1 MVAEGQDRVAALQA
15 RNTEL
20 QRLLEASREAMGE
33 MRAKLAEAS
42 APPHTFA
49 TFVQTVGDHADVVS
63 NGRRMRVGVMPDL
76 DLDLDLQPGDE
87 VLLNPMSVIVGGAD
101 AEFTGQGA
109 LVREVLDDERA
120 LVVSRGEDERVVRL
134 IGGNARERLTEGDT
148 VIIDQRTGF
157 ASERIERTGVEALLL
172 EEVPDVDFESI
183 GGLGRQIDRIRDAI
197 ELPLRHPDLY
207 REHALTP
214 PRGLLLYGP
223 PGCGKTLIAKAVA
236 HSLADA
242 VGADRSY
249 FLSVKGPELLNK
261 YVGETE
267 RYIRTIFE
275 RARAKASQGSPV
287 VVFFD
292 EMEALFR
299 SRGSGVSSDM
309 ETTIVP
315 QLLTELDG
323 VEQLGNVIVIGAS
336 NREDM
341 IDPAIMRPGRLDVKI
356 EVSRPDATSARDIF
370 SKYLTANLPLASAVV
385 DSSGGDRERAVT
397 DLAAH
402 AVGHLYADPSNA
414 EYMSGALIRNVVDRA
429 KTNAIKALIAGGER
443 GISTEHMDAACEA
456 ELAEARAV
464 ASSHLREG

>member
-1 MVAEGQDRVAALQA
+1 MVADGQDRVAALQA
-15 RNTEL
+15 RNAEL
-20 QRLLEASREAMGE
+20 QRLLESARSSLGE
-33 MRAKLAEAS
+33 MRDKLAQAQE
-42 APPHTFA
+42 PPQTFA
-49 TFVQTVGDHADVVS
+49 TFVQRVGAHADVVS
-63 NGRRMRVGVMPDL
+63 NGRRMRVAMLPNVEGDL
-76 DLDLDLQPGDE
+76 VPGAE
-87 VLLNPMSVIVGGAD
+87 VLLNPMSVVVGVAQPER
-101 AEFTGQGA
+101 AGQGA
-109 LVREVLDDERA
+109 IVREVIDDERL
-120 LVVSRGEDERVVRL
+120 LVVARGEDERVVILTGGDARARL
-134 IGGNARERLTEGDT
+134 SEGDT
-148 VIIDQRTGF
+148 VIIDPRTGF
-157 ASERIERTGVEALLL
+157 ATERIERTGVEALLL
-172 EEVPDVDFESI
+172 EEVPDVDYDRI
-183 GGLGRQIDRIRDAI
+183 GGLAPQIERIRDAI

-275 RARAKASQGSPV
+275 RARAKASEGSPV

-341 IDPAIMRPGRLDVKI
+341 LDPAILRPGRLDVKI
-356 EVSRPDATSARDIF
+356 EISRPDAASARDIF
-370 SKYLTANLPLASAVV
+370 SKYLTPDLPLAASAVEAA
-385 DSSGGDRERAVT
+385 GGDRVRVAK
-397 DLAAH
+397 DLAERG
-402 AVGHLYADPSNA
+402 VDRLYADPNNKSL
-414 EYMSGALIRNVVDRA
+414 MSGALIRNAVDRA
-429 KTNAIKALIAGGER
+429 KTRAIKAVIAGGER
-443 GISTEHMDAACEA
+443 GLTAAHVDAACDQ

-464 ASSHLREG
+464 ASSSLREG

>member
-1 MVAEGQDRVAALQA
+1 MVTEGQDRIAALQA
-15 RNTEL
+15 RNAEL
-20 QRLLEASREAMGE
+20 QRLLETSREALGE
-33 MRAKLAEAS
+33 MRIKLAEAS

-49 TFVQTVGDHADVVS
+49 TFVQRVGEHVDIVS
-63 NGRRMRVGVMPDL
+63 SGRRMRVGIMPDL
-76 DLDLDLQPGDE
+76 DVDLSPGDE
-87 VLLNPMSVIVGGAD
+87 VLVNPMSVVVGV
-101 AEFTGQGA
+101 AEPERTGQGA
-109 LVREVLDDERA
+109 LVREVLDNDRV

-134 IGGNARERLTEGDT
+134 VGGEARERLHEGDT
-148 VIIDQRTGF
+148 VIIDPRSGF
-157 ASERIERTGVEALLL
+157 ATERIDRSGVEALLL
-172 EEVPDVDFESI
+172 EEVPDADFASI
-183 GGLGRQIDRIRDAI
+183 GGLSGQIERIRDAI
-197 ELPLRHPDLY
+197 ELPLRHPELY
-207 REHALTP
+207 REHALNP

-275 RARAKASQGSPV
+275 RARAKASSGAPV

-341 IDPAIMRPGRLDVKI
+341 IDPAILRPGRLDVKI
-356 EVSRPDATSARDIF
+356 EISRPDAASARDIF
-370 SKYLTANLPLASAVV
+370 SKYLTSELPLSTSALAA
-385 DSSGGDRERAVT
+385 SGGDPEAAVKE
-397 DLAAH
+397 LADH
-402 AVGHLYADPSNA
+402 AVGRLYADPDNRQH
-414 EYMSGALIRNVVDRA
+414 MSGALVRNVVDRA
-429 KTNAIKALIAGGER
+429 KTLAIKEVIAGGER
-443 GISTEHMDAACEA
+443 GITAEHLERACEQ

-464 ASSHLREG
+464 AASTLREG

>member
-1 MVAEGQDRVAALQA
+1 MVSEGQDRIAALQA
-15 RNTEL
+15 RNAEL

-49 TFVQTVGDHADVVS
+49 TFVQQVGEHADVVS

-76 DLDLDLQPGDE
+76 DVTLEPGDE

-101 AEFTGQGA
+101 PERTGQGA

-134 IGGNARERLTEGDT
+134 IGGNAHSRLHEGDT
-148 VIIDQRTGF
+148 VIIDPRTGF
-157 ASERIERTGVEALLL
+157 ASERIDRSGVEALLL
-172 EEVPDVDFESI
+172 EEVPDVDFDSI
-183 GGLGRQIDRIRDAI
+183 GGLRAQIDRIRDAI

-207 REHALTP
+207 VEHALNP

-242 VGADRSY
+242 VGTDRSY

-275 RARAKASQGSPV
+275 RARAKASTGSPV

-299 SRGSGVSSDM
+299 SRGTGVSSDM

-341 IDPAIMRPGRLDVKI
+341 IDPAILRPGRLDVKI
-356 EVSRPDATSARDIF
+356 EISRPDAASARDIF
-370 SKYLTANLPLASAVV
+370 SKYLTPELPLAPSVTEPAN
-385 DSSGGDRERAVT
+385 GDTQRAVK
-397 DLAAH
+397 DLADH
-402 AVGHLYADPSNA
+402 AVGRLYADPGNA
-414 EYMSGALIRNVVDRA
+414 QYMSGALIRNVVDRA
-429 KTNAIKALIAGGER
+429 KTHAIKAVIAGGQR
-443 GISTEHMDAACEA
+443 GISTAHIDAACEA
-456 ELAEARAV
+456 EIAEARAV
-464 ASSHLREG
+464 AGSHLREA

>member
-1 MVAEGQDRVAALQA
+1 MVAEGQDRIAALQA
-15 RNTEL
+15 RNAEL
-20 QRLLEASREAMGE
+20 QRLLETSREALGE
-33 MRAKLAEAS
+33 MRSKLAEAS

-49 TFVQTVGDHADVVS
+49 TFVQRVGEHVDIVS
-63 NGRRMRVGVMPDL
+63 SGLRMRVGIMPDL
-76 DLDLDLQPGDE
+76 DVDLSPGDE
-87 VLLNPMSVIVGGAD
+87 VLVNPMSVVVGV
-101 AEFTGQGA
+101 AEPERTGQGA
-109 LVREVLDDERA
+109 LVREVLDNDRV

-134 IGGNARERLTEGDT
+134 VGGDARERLHEGDT
-148 VIIDQRTGF
+148 VIIDPRSGF
-157 ASERIERTGVEALLL
+157 ATERIDRSGVEALLL
-172 EEVPDVDFESI
+172 EEVPDADFASI
-183 GGLGRQIDRIRDAI
+183 GGLSGQIERIRDAI
-197 ELPLRHPDLY
+197 ELPLRHPELY
-207 REHALTP
+207 REHALNP

-275 RARAKASQGSPV
+275 RARAKASSGAPV

-341 IDPAIMRPGRLDVKI
+341 IDPAILRPGRLDVKI
-356 EVSRPDATSARDIF
+356 EISRPDAASARDIF
-370 SKYLTANLPLASAVV
+370 SKYLTSELPLSTSALAA
-385 DSSGGDRERAVT
+385 SGGDPEAAVKE
-397 DLAAH
+397 LADH
-402 AVGHLYADPSNA
+402 AVGRLYADPDNRQH
-414 EYMSGALIRNVVDRA
+414 MSGALVRNVVDRA
-429 KTNAIKALIAGGER
+429 KTLAIKEVIAGGER
-443 GISTEHMDAACEA
+443 GITAEHLERACEQ

-464 ASSHLREG
+464 AASTLREG